1 MIFSEEDDKIACYD
15 ADYIYIINNLDKL
28 NEIVTIRA
36 TGESYA
42 IMFDKEFLL
51 TSAMICDYETACFT
65 IY

>member
-28 NEIVTIRA
+28 NEIVIIRA

-42 IMFDKEFLL
+42 IMFDK
-51 TSAMICDYETACFT
+51 
-65 IY
+65 